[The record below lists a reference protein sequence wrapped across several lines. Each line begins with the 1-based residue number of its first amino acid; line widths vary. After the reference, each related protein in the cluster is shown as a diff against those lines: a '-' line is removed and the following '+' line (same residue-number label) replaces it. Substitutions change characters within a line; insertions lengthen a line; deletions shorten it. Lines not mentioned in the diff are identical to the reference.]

1 MVRASPSR
9 SSPGARR
16 VRYKPAAGR
25 TRFPEVYFVKRID
38 NSHLRREVDPARRR
52 DCFALLGLVVGVF
65 VFALLFAWQH
75 FECVRYGY
83 QFEQLRVQHKAL
95 VERNHQLRLEQAA
108 LADPQRIDE
117 LARKQLGLAPPAP
130 QQVIQFSG
138 GQEGSPR
145 PESREVARNFPSLV
159 GEVSTER

>member
-1 MVRASPSR
+1 
-9 SSPGARR
+9 

-25 TRFPEVYFVKRID
+25 TRFPEVYFVKRVD

-52 DCFALLGLVVGVF
+52 DCFALLGLVAVVF
-65 VFALLFAWQH
+65 VLALLFAWQH

-83 QFEQLRVQHKAL
+83 QTEQLKGQHDAL
-95 VERNHQLRLEQAA
+95 VERNHALRLEQAA
-108 LADPQRIDE
+108 LADPQRIDK

-130 QQVIQFSG
+130 QQVIQSSG
-138 GQEGSPR
+138 AQEGPPQ
-145 PESREVARNFPSLV
+145 PESREVARNFSGLA